1 MHSLTATSSAGES
14 VSGHSGGQDGTGTTI
29 GLDSTRASAGT
40 TMALRDVE
48 KSGSEI
54 TETEIKWKR
63 TWYGKKIRIASVDDG
78 PEKRPAKLFAAIYN
92 GLAAGLVFSK
102 SGLHQIHSGD
112 EAHSAKFSSVTV

>member
-1 MHSLTATSSAGES
+1 
-14 VSGHSGGQDGTGTTI
+14 
-29 GLDSTRASAGT
+29 
-40 TMALRDVE
+40 MALRDIE

-63 TWYGKKIRIASVDDG
+63 TWYGKKVRIAAMEDG

-102 SGLHQIHSGD
+102 SKSDLSHGIHGAN
-112 EAHSAKFSSVTV
+112 EAYGAKFSSATV